1 MRILTAKQIKAV
13 ETRAFESDSTEAE
26 LMLKAGTACF
36 EKICKIFGE
45 SLANSRVGVF
55 CGNGKNAGDGFVI
68 ADLLKKINVFT
79 DIILCDKEPTVD
91 EPKMYYQ
98 KAINN
103 GVKVI
108 NFTKLDV
115 ENYDIIVD
123 CIFGIGFHGEAKAP
137 FNDIFDFINS
147 SNAKVVSIDT
157 PSGTNS
163 TDGSVINA
171 VKADYTIAIS
181 TLKFAHVLPPSNAY
195 CGKIYTVNIGID
207 EKHYESGYPQTIT
220 KKDIKKN

>member
-79 DIILCDKEPTVD
+79 DIILCDK
-91 EPKMYYQ
+91 
-98 KAINN
+98 
-103 GVKVI
+103 
-108 NFTKLDV
+108 
-115 ENYDIIVD
+115 
-123 CIFGIGFHGEAKAP
+123 
-137 FNDIFDFINS
+137 
-147 SNAKVVSIDT
+147 
-157 PSGTNS
+157 
-163 TDGSVINA
+163 
-171 VKADYTIAIS
+171 
-181 TLKFAHVLPPSNAY
+181 
-195 CGKIYTVNIGID
+195 
-207 EKHYESGYPQTIT
+207 
-220 KKDIKKN
+220 

>member
-1 MRILTAKQIKAV
+1 M
-13 ETRAFESDSTEAE
+13 
-26 LMLKAGTACF
+26 
-36 EKICKIFGE
+36 
-45 SLANSRVGVF
+45 
-55 CGNGKNAGDGFVI
+55 
-68 ADLLKKINVFT
+68 
-79 DIILCDKEPTVD
+79 
-91 EPKMYYQ
+91 
-98 KAINN
+98 
-103 GVKVI
+103 I
-108 NFTKLDV
+108 NFTKLGIG
-115 ENYDIIVD
+115 NYDIIVD

-195 CGKIYTVNIGID
+195 CGKI
-207 EKHYESGYPQTIT
+207 
-220 KKDIKKN
+220 